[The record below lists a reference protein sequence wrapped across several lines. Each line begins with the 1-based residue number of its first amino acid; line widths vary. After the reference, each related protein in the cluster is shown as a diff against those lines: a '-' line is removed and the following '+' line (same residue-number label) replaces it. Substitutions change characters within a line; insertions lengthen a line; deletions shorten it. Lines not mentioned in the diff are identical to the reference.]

1 MLLVIYISLLTLPRF
16 DDILAAC
23 FPQRHQS
30 DGHLHRRESND
41 RTAHGE
47 VRRYGIF
54 IIETWRRRGGDEV
67 FASQPSTTR
76 RHFCRGESG
85 GWAWKADIKVRQQSC

>member
-16 DDILAAC
+16 DDISAAC

-30 DGHLHRRESND
+30 DGHLHRRESDD

-76 RHFCRGESG
+76 RHFRRGESG